1 MKELVMP
8 ATKISSLLTA
18 LGALLFSA
26 GALAQEWKPV
36 TGAENIRALFSE
48 TTQTATLP
56 SGGKAVANYNADGTG
71 NLQAWG
77 EVFERRWEVK
87 NDNQVCIEIGSE
99 TRCFTIEVD
108 ASSPASHRATNVATG
123 ETIEFDVSGREV
135 TISAPVADAA
145 GSASQ
150 PSAEEIAA
158 KLANPN
164 SPMATLTFRLQYR
177 QFAGDLP
184 GASSQDG
191 STIAFQPS
199 FPFTLDNGDVFF
211 FRPNIPIQLSS
222 PIPTGVP
229 GEFADESGLGD
240 IGFDLAYGR
249 TTKSGMIYAGGVA
262 ALLPTASEDALG
274 ADRYALGPEFLVG
287 KLSKKYVL
295 GIFPSHVWD
304 VGGSGDADINLTT
317 ITAFATY
324 LPGGGWNVGSS
335 PIMTYDH
342 TADQWNI
349 PLNVS
354 VGKTVIWNE
363 RPWKLSVEFNYFV
376 EKSDSFGQEWF
387 IGFNIAPVVENVMAK
402 WFQ

>member
-1 MKELVMP
+1 MKLSRSASTLTV
-8 ATKISSLLTA
+8 LTA
-18 LGALLFSA
+18 LLFAA
-26 GALAQEWKPV
+26 GALAQEWRPV
-36 TGAENIRALFSE
+36 TGVEDIRALFSE

-56 SGGKAVANYNADGTG
+56 GGGQAVANYNADGTG
-71 NLQAWG
+71 NLRAWG
-77 EVFERRWEVK
+77 EVFERRWEVT
-87 NDNQVCIEIGSE
+87 NDNQVCIDIGSE

-108 ASSPASHRATNVATG
+108 ASNRASHRATNVATG

-135 TISAPVADAA
+135 LISAPADGGA

-191 STIAFQPS
+191 STFAFQPS
-199 FPFTLDNGDVFF
+199 FPFTLENGDVFF

-229 GEFADESGLGD
+229 GDFQDESGLGD

-262 ALLPTASEDALG
+262 ALLPTASDDALG
-274 ADRYALGPEFLVG
+274 ADRYALGPEFLIG

-295 GIFPSHVWD
+295 GLFPSHVWD
-304 VGGSGDADINLTT
+304 IGGSGDADINLTT

-349 PLNVS
+349 PLNLS

-376 EKSDSFGQEWF
+376 EKSDTFGQEWF